1 MARTESTMLDLG
13 TKAPSFALPDVVSG
27 ETISLDSF
35 AAKTALLV
43 IFLCEHRRFSGRVGP
58 YRRCTSQRLGTSAR
72 PCPLGFSRRGYA
84 PSSQSFPSC
93 SNARTPQI
101 R

>member
-43 IFLCEHRRFSGRVGP
+43 IFLCEHCPFVKHIQEEL
-58 YRRCTSQRLGTSAR
+58 TRLGRDYANTN
-72 PCPLGFSRRGYA
+72 LGILA
-84 PSSQSFPSC
+84 
-93 SNARTPQI
+93 
-101 R
+101 